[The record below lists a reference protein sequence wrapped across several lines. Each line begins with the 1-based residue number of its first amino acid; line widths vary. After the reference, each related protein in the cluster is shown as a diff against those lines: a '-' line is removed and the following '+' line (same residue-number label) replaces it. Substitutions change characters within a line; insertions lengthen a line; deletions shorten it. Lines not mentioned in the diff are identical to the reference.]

1 MAQGTFGQP
10 EVIQEDLD
18 ILLIGGGMACCGA
31 GYEIMRW
38 ADAAKAEKGVDLKIK
53 LVDKAAMDRS
63 GAVAQGLSA
72 INTYIG
78 SEQDPADYARMVSN
92 DLMGI
97 TRDDLAYDLGRVVD
111 DSVHLFEEWGLP
123 IWKTDAQGVRHD
135 GAHSIGEGLP
145 ALKDGGKPVRSGKW
159 QIMINGESYKWIVAE
174 AAKKAL
180 GMDRIQERIFIV
192 KLINDKNDPNRIAGA
207 VGFSTRDHKV
217 IVYKAKAILLAAGGC
232 VNLFRPRSVGEGTG
246 RAWYPVW
253 NAGSTYAMA
262 AEAGA
267 EMTMMENRFVPAR
280 FKDGY
285 GPVGA
290 WFLLFKAKA
299 VNANGEVYMDRNKEM
314 LNDYPPYGLA
324 AVPASCLRNHL
335 MLHEMKEGRGPIY
348 MDTVAALAKL
358 RETLSPKEVKH
369 LEAEA
374 WEDFLDMCIGQC
386 GIWVGENIEPEKKNS
401 ELMPTEPYLLGSHS
415 GCCGIWVSGP
425 DDLGAPTDEEHDDKG
440 KVPAH
445 LPKGWHWGYRSMTTV
460 KGLFTAGDGVGA
472 SGHKFSSG
480 SHAEGRLAAKAMVKY
495 CVDNKDYKPE
505 LDTPVD
511 QLVADIY
518 RPVKTFLEHKDYTT
532 AIDVNPHY
540 ITPKMLQFRL
550 QKIMDE
556 YVAGVATYYTTNDKM
571 LKVAEEK
578 LEMLKEDSLKM
589 RAKDLHELLRAWE
602 NYHRVLTAEAH
613 MKHIQFREESRY
625 PGFYYRMDKNFVDEK
640 NWKCFVNSVY
650 DRKSHKW
657 TVFKRKHVD
666 LVDKSKLFKA
676 AAH

>member
-1 MAQGTFGQP
+1 MSTEATFGNPQIVEE
-10 EVIQEDLD
+10 EVD
-18 ILLIGGGMACCGA
+18 ILLIGGGMAACGA
-31 GYEIMRW
+31 AYEIMRW
-38 ADAAKAEKGVDLKIK
+38 IEGSGIKIK

-72 INTYIG
+72 INTYMG
-78 SEQDPADYARMVSN
+78 GQDPADYARMVAN

-97 TRDDLAYDLGRVVD
+97 TRDDLVYDVGRHVD

-123 IWKTDAQGVRHD
+123 IWKQPGDED
-135 GAHSIGEGLP
+135 KP
-145 ALKDGGKPVRSGKW
+145 LKDGGKPVRSGKW
-159 QIMINGESYKWIVAE
+159 QIMINGESYKVIVAE

-180 GMDRIQERIFIV
+180 GMDNIQERIFIV
-192 KLINDKNDPNRIAGA
+192 KLVNDKNDPKRVSGA
-207 VGFSTRDHKV
+207 VGFSVREHKV
-217 IVYKAKAILLAAGGC
+217 FVYKFKACLLAAGGA
-232 VNLFRPRSVGEGTG
+232 VNIFRPRSVGEGTG

-299 VNANGEVYMDRNKEM
+299 INAFGEVYMDRNKEM
-314 LNDYPPYGLA
+314 LKQYPPYGLA

-335 MLHEMKEGRGPIY
+335 MMHEMKEGRGPIY
-348 MDTVAALAKL
+348 MDTPTALAKL
-358 RETLSPKEVKH
+358 AETMTPKEIKH

-374 WEDFLDMCIGQC
+374 WEDFLDMCIGQA
-386 GIWVGENIEPEKKNS
+386 GVWAGENIEPEKKPS

-415 GCCGIWVSGP
+415 GCAGIWVSGP
-425 DDLGAPTDEEHDDKG
+425 DDLGAPKE
-440 KVPAH
+440 
-445 LPKGWHWGYRSMTTV
+445 WSWGYNRMTTI

-480 SHAEGRLAAKAMVKY
+480 SHAEGRLAGKAMIKFVL
-495 CVDNKDYKPE
+495 DNKNWKPE
-505 LDTPVD
+505 LDTSVHD
-511 QLVADIY
+511 LVEEIY
-518 RPVKTFLEHKDYTT
+518 RPVRTYLEHKDYTT
-532 AIDVNPHY
+532 AIDINPHY

-556 YVAGVATYYTTNDKM
+556 YVAGVATWYQTNAKM
-571 LKVAEEK
+571 LDVAEEK
-578 LEMLKEDSLKM
+578 LEMLKEDALKM

-602 NYHRVLTAEAH
+602 NYHRVMTAENH

-625 PGFYYRMDKNFVDEK
+625 PGFYYRMDFNFVDEK
-640 NWKCFVNSVY
+640 NWKVFVNSTY
-650 DRKSHKW
+650 DRKTKKW
-657 TVFKRKHVD
+657 NVFKVPHVD
-666 LVDKSKLFKA
+666 LVAKPTTG
-676 AAH
+676 H

>member
-1 MAQGTFGQP
+1 MADFSNP
-10 EVIQEDLD
+10 EVVQEEVD
-18 ILLIGGGMACCGA
+18 ILMIGGGMACCGA
-31 GYEIMRW
+31 AYEVMRW
-38 ADAAKAEKGVDLKIK
+38 AEAAKAETGVDLKIK

-78 SEQDPADYARMVSN
+78 DAQDPADYARMVSN

-97 TRDDLAYDLGRVVD
+97 TRDDLAYDCGRHVD
-111 DSVHLFEEWGLP
+111 DSVHMFEEWGLP
-123 IWKTDAQGVRHD
+123 IWKTDENGERHD
-135 GAHSIGEGLP
+135 GAQGMTP
-145 ALKDGGKPVRSGKW
+145 LKDGGKCVRSGKW

-180 GMDRIQERIFIV
+180 GLDRIQERVFIV
-192 KLINDKNDPNRIAGA
+192 HLINDKNDPSRIAGA
-207 VGFSTRDHKV
+207 AGFSVRENK
-217 IVYKAKAILLAAGGC
+217 IYIYKAKAILLAAGGC
-232 VNLFRPRSVGEGTG
+232 VNIFRPRSVGEGTG

-253 NAGSTYAMA
+253 NAGSTYSMA

-267 EMTMMENRFVPAR
+267 ELTMMENRFVPAR

-290 WFLLFKAKA
+290 WFLLFKAQA
-299 VNANGEVYMDRNKEM
+299 TNAFGEAYMAKNKDM
-314 LNDYPPYGLA
+314 LNDYPPYGQA

-335 MLHEMKEGRGPIY
+335 MLHEMLEGRGPIW
-348 MDTVAALAKL
+348 MDTVTALANMREKL
-358 RETLSPKEVKH
+358 TPREVKH

-374 WEDFLDMCIGQC
+374 WEDCLDMSVGQC
-386 GIWVGENIEPEKKNS
+386 GIWVGENIEPEKKKS

-425 DDLGAPTDEEHDDKG
+425 TDVGAPTKEEYSG
-440 KVPAH
+440 VPAH
-445 LPKGWHWGYRSMTTV
+445 LPSGWSWGYRGMTTV

-480 SHAEGRLAAKAMVKY
+480 SHAEGRIAAKSMVKY
-495 CVDNKDYKPE
+495 CLDNKGYKPE
-505 LDTPVD
+505 FDETPEQIAEV
-511 QLVADIY
+511 IWK
-518 RPVKTFLEHKDYTT
+518 PVRNYLEFKDYTS
-532 AIDVNPHY
+532 AIDVNPNY

-556 YVAGVATYYTTNDKM
+556 YVAGVATYYKTNNVM
-571 LKVAEEK
+571 LDIAEEK
-578 LEMLKEDSLKM
+578 LGFLKEDAQKM

-602 NYHRVLTAEAH
+602 NYHRILTAEAH

-625 PGFYYRMDKNFVDEK
+625 PGFYYRMDKNFVDEE
-640 NWKCFVNSVY
+640 NWHCFVNSIY
-650 DRKSHKW
+650 DKKTHTW
-657 TVFKRKHVD
+657 TCFKRKHID

>member
-1 MAQGTFGQP
+1 MAGEFGNP
-10 EVIQEDLD
+10 EVVQEEVD

-31 GYEIMRW
+31 AYEVVRW
-38 ADAAKAEKGVDLKIK
+38 AEAAKAETGVDLKIT

-78 SEQDPADYARMVSN
+78 TEQDPADYARMVSN

-123 IWKTDAQGVRHD
+123 IWKTDADGVRHD
-135 GAHSIGEGLP
+135 GAESISQGLLP
-145 ALKDGGKPVRSGKW
+145 LKDGGKPVRSGKW

-180 GMDRIQERIFIV
+180 GTQNIQERIFIV

-207 VGFSTRDHKV
+207 IGFSTRDHKV
-217 IVYKAKAILLAAGGC
+217 VVYKAKAVLLAAGGC

-267 EMTMMENRFVPAR
+267 ELTMMENRFVPAR

-299 VNANGEVYMDRNKEM
+299 VNSNGEVYMDRNKDM

-348 MDTVAALAKL
+348 MDTVSALAKL
-358 RETLSPKEVKH
+358 RETLTPKEVKH

-401 ELMPTEPYLLGSHS
+401 ELIPTEPYLLGSHS

-425 DDLGAPTDEEHDDKG
+425 TDLGAPTDEEHDDKS

-445 LPKGWHWGYRSMTTV
+445 LPKGWNWGYRSMTTV

-480 SHAEGRLAAKAMVKY
+480 SHAEGRLCAKAMVKY
-495 CVDNKDYKPE
+495 CLDNKGLKPE
-505 LDTPVD
+505 LDTPID
-511 QLVADIY
+511 QLVAEIY
-518 RPVKTFLEHKDYTT
+518 QPVKTFLQHKDYTT
-532 AIDVNPHY
+532 AIDINPHY

-571 LKVAEEK
+571 LKVAEDK
-578 LEMLKEDSLKM
+578 LEMLKEDALKM

-602 NYHRVLTAEAH
+602 NYHRILTAEAH

-650 DRKSHKW
+650 DKKSHKW
-657 TVFKRKHVD
+657 TCFKRKHVD

>member
-1 MAQGTFGQP
+1 MAGTFEAP
-10 EVIQEDLD
+10 EVVHEELD
-18 ILLIGGGMACCGA
+18 ILLIGGGMACCGTA
-31 GYEIMRW
+31 YEMMRW
-38 ADAAKAEKGVDLKIK
+38 AEAVKAESGKDLKIK
-53 LVDKAAMDRS
+53 LVDKAALDRS

-78 SEQDPADYARMVSN
+78 PDLDPADYARMVSN

-97 TRDDLAYDLGRVVD
+97 TRDDLTYDLGRVVD

-123 IWKTDAQGVRHD
+123 IWKTDADGVRHD
-135 GAHSIGEGLP
+135 GAEAQKEGLA

-180 GMDRIQERIFIV
+180 GLSRIEERVFIV
-192 KLINDKNDPNRIAGA
+192 HLINDKNDPSRIAGA
-207 VGFSTRDHKV
+207 AGFSVRENK
-217 IVYKAKAILLAAGGC
+217 IYIYKAKAVMLAAGGC
-232 VNLFRPRSVGEGTG
+232 VNLFRPRSVGEGSG

-299 VNANGEVYMDRNKEM
+299 TNAYGEDYMVKNKEM
-314 LNDYPPYGLA
+314 LNDYPPYGQA

-335 MLHEMKEGRGPIY
+335 MLKEMKDGHGPIY
-348 MDTVAALAKL
+348 MDTVTALAKL
-358 RETLSPKEVKH
+358 RETLTPKEVKH

-386 GIWVGENIEPEKKNS
+386 GIWVGENIEPEKKMS

-425 DDLGAPTDEEHDDKG
+425 TDLGAPTSEEYDG
-440 KVPAH
+440 VPAH
-445 LPKGWHWGYRSMTTV
+445 LPKGWNWGYRSMTTV

-480 SHAEGRLAAKAMVKY
+480 SHAEGRLAAKAMIKY
-495 CVDNKDYKPE
+495 CLDNADFKLEFDETDAQIAETIWKP
-505 LDTPVD
+505 V
-511 QLVADIY
+511 
-518 RPVKTFLEHKDYTT
+518 RTFLAHKDYTT

-540 ITPKMLQFRL
+540 ITPKMLQMRL

-556 YVAGVATYYTTNDKM
+556 YVAGCSTYYNTNDKM
-571 LKVAEEK
+571 LAVAEEK
-578 LEMLKEDSLKM
+578 LELLKEDSQKL

-602 NYHRVLTAEAH
+602 NYHRILTAEAH

-625 PGFYYRMDKNFVDEK
+625 PGFYYRTDKNFVDEET
-640 NWKCFVNSVY
+640 WHCFVNSVY
-650 DRKSHKW
+650 DKHSKKW
-657 TVFKRKHVD
+657 TCFKRKHVD

-676 AAH
+676 AAPH

>member
-1 MAQGTFGQP
+1 MAGEFGNP
-10 EVIQEDLD
+10 EIIQEEVD
-18 ILLIGGGMACCGA
+18 ILFIGGGMACCGA
-31 GYEIMRW
+31 AFEVVQW
-38 ADAAKAEKGVDLKIK
+38 AEAAKKEAGVDLKIK

-78 SEQDPADYARMVSN
+78 TEQDPADYARMVSN
-92 DLMGI
+92 DLMGL
-97 TRDDLAYDLGRVVD
+97 TRDDLAYDLGRHVD

-123 IWKTDAQGVRHD
+123 IWKTDENGERHD
-135 GAHSIGEGLP
+135 GSKGMP

-180 GMDRIQERIFIV
+180 GMDRIEERIFIV
-192 KLINDKNDPNRIAGA
+192 KLVNDKNDKNRIAGA
-207 VGFSTRDHKV
+207 VGFSTRDQKV
-217 IVYKAKAILLAAGGC
+217 VVYKAKAILLAAGGC
-232 VNLFRPRSVGEGTG
+232 VNIFRPRSVGEGTG

-253 NAGSTYAMA
+253 NSGSTYAMA

-267 EMTMMENRFVPAR
+267 ELTMMENRFVPAR

-290 WFLLFKAKA
+290 WFLLFKAQA
-299 VNANGEVYMDRNKEM
+299 TNAYGEVYMVKNKEL
-314 LNDYPPYGLA
+314 LNDYPPYGQA

-335 MLHEMKEGRGPIY
+335 MLKEMKEGRGPIY
-348 MDTVAALAKL
+348 MDTVTALAKL
-358 RETLSPKEVKH
+358 RETLSPREVKH

-374 WEDFLDMCIGQC
+374 WEDFLDMCVGQC
-386 GIWVGENIEPEKKNS
+386 GIWVGENVEPEKKNS

-425 DDLGAPTDEEHDDKG
+425 TDVGAPTAEEHADAG
-440 KVPAH
+440 KIPTH
-445 LPKGWHWGYRSMTTV
+445 LPSGWSWGYRSMTTV

-480 SHAEGRLAAKAMVKY
+480 SHAEGRMCAKSMVQY
-495 CVDNKDYKPE
+495 CIDNKDMKVE
-505 LDTPVD
+505 LDTDPAQLAEEIYKPVRN
-511 QLVADIY
+511 Y
-518 RPVKTFLEHKDYTT
+518 LEFKDYTT
-532 AIDVNPHY
+532 AIDVNPNY

-556 YVAGVATYYTTNDKM
+556 YVAGVATYYTTNENM
-571 LKVAEEK
+571 LNVAQEK
-578 LEMLKEDSLKM
+578 LDMLKEDAQKM

-602 NYHRVLTAEAH
+602 NYHRILTAEAH
-613 MKHIQFREESRY
+613 LQHILFRQESRY
-625 PGFYYRMDKNFVDEK
+625 PGFYYRMDKNFVDEE
-640 NWKCFVNSVY
+640 NWHCFVNSVY
-650 DRKSHKW
+650 DKSTHKW
-657 TVFKRKHVD
+657 NCFKRKHVD
-666 LVDKSKLFKA
+666 LVDKSKLFKP

>member
-1 MAQGTFGQP
+1 MAGTFGNP
-10 EVIQEDLD
+10 EVVQEEVD

-31 GYEIMRW
+31 AYEIMRW
-38 ADAAKAEKGVDLKIK
+38 ADAAKAESGVNLKIK

-123 IWKTDAQGVRHD
+123 IWKTDASGVRHD
-135 GAHSIGEGLP
+135 GAQSIGEGLP

-180 GMDRIQERIFIV
+180 GMENIQERIFIV
-192 KLINDKNDPNRIAGA
+192 KLVNDKNDPSRIAGA

-217 IVYKAKAILLAAGGC
+217 VVYKFKACLLAAGGC
-232 VNLFRPRSVGEGTG
+232 VNLFRPRSVGEGQG

-290 WFLLFKAKA
+290 WFLLFKAQA
-299 VNANGEVYMDRNKEM
+299 VNANGEVYMARNKEM
-314 LNDYPPYGLA
+314 LNDYPPYGQA

-348 MDTVAALAKL
+348 MDTVTALAKL
-358 RETLSPKEVKH
+358 RETLTPKEVKH

-425 DDLGAPTDEEHDDKG
+425 EDVGAPTDEEHEDKG

-445 LPKGWHWGYRSMTTV
+445 LPKGWNWGYRSMTTV

-495 CVDNKDYKPE
+495 CVDNKDFKPE
-505 LDTPVD
+505 LDTTAE

-518 RPVKTFLEHKDYTT
+518 QPVKTFLQHKDYST
-532 AIDVNPHY
+532 AIDINPHY

-578 LEMLKEDSLKM
+578 LEMLKEDALKM

-650 DRKSHKW
+650 DKKSHKW
-657 TVFKRKHVD
+657 TCFKRKHVD

>member
-1 MAQGTFGQP
+1 MAGTFGNP
-10 EVIQEDLD
+10 EVVQEEVD

-31 GYEIMRW
+31 AYEIMRW
-38 ADAAKAEKGVDLKIK
+38 ADAAKAESGVNLKIK

-123 IWKTDAQGVRHD
+123 IWKTDASGVRHD
-135 GAHSIGEGLP
+135 GAQSIGEGLP

-180 GMDRIQERIFIV
+180 GMENIQERIFIV
-192 KLINDKNDPNRIAGA
+192 HLINDKNDPGRIAGA
-207 VGFSTRDHKV
+207 AGFSTRENKIV
-217 IVYKAKAILLAAGGC
+217 IYKAKAILLAAGGC
-232 VNLFRPRSVGEGTG
+232 VNLFRPRSVGEGQG

-290 WFLLFKAKA
+290 WFLLFKAQA
-299 VNANGEVYMDRNKEM
+299 VNANGEVYMARNKEM
-314 LNDYPPYGLA
+314 LNDYPPYGQA

-348 MDTVAALAKL
+348 MDTVSALAKL
-358 RETLSPKEVKH
+358 RETLTPKEVKH

-425 DDLGAPTDEEHDDKG
+425 EDVGAPTDEEHEDKS

-445 LPKGWHWGYRSMTTV
+445 LPKGWNWGYRSMTTV

-495 CVDNKDYKPE
+495 CVDNKDFKPE
-505 LDTPVD
+505 FSETPE
-511 QLVADIY
+511 QIAALIY
-518 RPVKTFLEHKDYTT
+518 QPVKTFLQHKDYTT

-550 QKIMDE
+550 QKIMD
-556 YVAGVATYYTTNDKM
+556 
-571 LKVAEEK
+571 
-578 LEMLKEDSLKM
+578 
-589 RAKDLHELLRAWE
+589 
-602 NYHRVLTAEAH
+602 
-613 MKHIQFREESRY
+613 
-625 PGFYYRMDKNFVDEK
+625 
-640 NWKCFVNSVY
+640 
-650 DRKSHKW
+650 
-657 TVFKRKHVD
+657 
-666 LVDKSKLFKA
+666 
-676 AAH
+676 

>member
-1 MAQGTFGQP
+1 MSEATFGNPQIV
-10 EVIQEDLD
+10 EEELD

-31 GYEIMRW
+31 AYEMMRW
-38 ADAAKAEKGVDLKIK
+38 AEAVKAETGTELKIK
-53 LVDKAAMDRS
+53 LIDKAAMDRS

-78 SEQDPADYARMVSN
+78 PEQDPADYARMVSN

-97 TRDDLAYDLGRVVD
+97 TRDDLAYDLGRNVD

-123 IWKTDAQGVRHD
+123 IWKTDAEGVRHD
-135 GAHSIGEGLP
+135 GADSIKEGLP
-145 ALKDGGKPVRSGKW
+145 LLKDGGKPVRSGKW

-180 GMDRIQERIFIV
+180 GLDRIQERVFIV
-192 KLINDKNDPNRIAGA
+192 HLINDKNDPSRIAGA
-207 VGFSTRDHKV
+207 AGFSVRENK
-217 IVYKAKAILLAAGGC
+217 IYIYKAKSVLLAAGGC
-232 VNLFRPRSVGEGTG
+232 VNLFRPRSVGEGQG

-299 VNANGEVYMDRNKEM
+299 VNAYGEDYMVKNKEM
-314 LNDYPPYGLA
+314 LNDYPPYGQA

-335 MLHEMKEGRGPIY
+335 MLKEMKDGHGPIY
-348 MDTVAALAKL
+348 MDTVTALAKL

-386 GIWVGENIEPEKKNS
+386 GIWVGENIEPEKKMS

-425 DDLGAPTDEEHDDKG
+425 TDVGAPTAADPEEDG
-440 KVPAH
+440 VPAH
-445 LPKGWHWGYRSMTTV
+445 LPRGWNWGYRSMTTV

-480 SHAEGRLAAKAMVKY
+480 SHTEGRLASKAMVKY
-495 CVDNKDYKPE
+495 ALDNKDWKPE
-505 LDTPVD
+505 FDETAE
-511 QLVADIY
+511 QIAEAIY
-518 RPVKTFLEHKDYTT
+518 RPVRNFLEHKDYTT

-540 ITPKMLQFRL
+540 ITPKMLQMRL

-556 YVAGVATYYTTNDKM
+556 YVAGVATYYNTNDKM
-571 LKVAEEK
+571 LAVAEEK

-602 NYHRVLTAEAH
+602 NYHRILTAEAH

-625 PGFYYRMDKNFVDEK
+625 PGFYYRTDKNFVDEK
-640 NWKCFVNSVY
+640 NWHCFVNSVY
-650 DRKSHKW
+650 DKKSKKW
-657 TVFKRKHVD
+657 TCFKRKHVD
-666 LVDKSKLFKA
+666 LVDKSKLFKPA
-676 AAH
+676 APH

>member
-1 MAQGTFGQP
+1 MAEFGNP
-10 EVIQEDLD
+10 EVVEEEID
-18 ILLIGGGMACCGA
+18 ILIIGGGMAACGA
-31 GYEIMRW
+31 SYEIMPW
-38 ADAAKAEKGVDLKIK
+38 AKAAEASMGREITIK

-78 SEQDPADYARMVSN
+78 AEQDPADYTRMVSN

-97 TRDDLAYDLGRVVD
+97 TRDDLVYDLGRVVD
-111 DSVHLFEEWGLP
+111 ESVHLFEEWGLP
-123 IWKTDAQGVRHD
+123 IWKLDENGGRFD
-135 GAHSIGEGLP
+135 GSKGMPPLAEG
-145 ALKDGGKPVRSGKW
+145 GTPVRSGKW

-180 GMDRIQERIFIV
+180 GIDRIEERIFIV
-192 KLINDKNDPNRIAGA
+192 KLVNDKNEKNRIAGA
-207 VGFSTRDHKV
+207 VGFSVRENKV
-217 IVYKAKAILLAAGGC
+217 MVYKFKACLLVAGGC
-232 VNLFRPRSVGEGTG
+232 VNIFRPRSVGEGLG

-267 EMTMMENRFVPAR
+267 EMTLMENRFVPTR

-290 WFLLFKAKA
+290 WFLLFKSQAT
-299 VNANGEVYMDRNKEM
+299 NAFGEVYLERNKEM
-314 LNDYPPYGLA
+314 LDDYPPYGQA

-335 MLHEMKEGRGPIY
+335 MLKEMREGRGPIW
-348 MDTVAALAKL
+348 MDTVTALAKL
-358 RETLSPKEVKH
+358 RENLTPREVKH
-369 LEAEA
+369 LEAEV

-386 GIWVGENIEPEKKNS
+386 GIWAGENIEPEKKNS

-425 DDLGAPTDEEHDDKG
+425 TDVGAPSSEGLGEG
-440 KVPAH
+440 IPEH
-445 LPKGWHWGYRSMTTV
+445 LPSGWNWGYRGMTTV
-460 KGLFTAGDGVGA
+460 QGLFTAGDGVGA

-480 SHAEGRLAAKAMVKY
+480 SHAEGRMCAKSMIQFVL
-495 CVDNKDYKPE
+495 DNKEHVPE
-505 LDTPVD
+505 LAESVD
-511 QLVADIY
+511 DLVAQIY
-518 RPVKTFLEHKDYTT
+518 QPVKTYLEHKDYST
-532 AIDVNPHY
+532 AIDINPHY
-540 ITPKMLQFRL
+540 ITPRMLQFRL

-556 YVAGVATYYTTNDKM
+556 YVAGIATYYTTNANMLEVAEGKLRE
-571 LKVAEEK
+571 LKVDAG
-578 LEMLKEDSLKM
+578 KM

-602 NYHRVLTAEAH
+602 NYHRILTAEAH

-625 PGFYYRMDKNFVDEK
+625 PGFYYRMDKNFIDEE

-650 DRKSHKW
+650 DKENKEWRC
-657 TVFKRKHVD
+657 FKRAHVD
-666 LVDKSKLFKA
+666 LVDKDKLFK
-676 AAH
+676 